1 VRSVRSLSLLL
12 IAVAVL
18 WPPAVAAQEPDR
30 VVDVVE
36 LEGVIDPTT
45 SDYLRGRLAAAQD
58 DGVHAVVV
66 RLDTPGGLDV
76 SMRAMVKEILDS
88 DVPVVVWIAPRGARA
103 ASAGTFLT
111 YAAHLAYMAESTELG
126 AATPVN
132 LGGGESETLSRKAT
146 NDAAA
151 FLVELAKQR
160 GRNEEFAEAA
170 VRDAASL
177 GATDAVEQSV
187 VDGMASSLRELLEAM
202 DGEAV
207 EIGDSTVTLE
217 TWAEDTPSVTVR
229 FHEMNLLQRLL
240 HAVTNP
246 EIAFLLILLGTF
258 GLIFEL
264 YNPGIGLAGLL
275 GSVALLLGFYAL
287 SVLPTNWAG
296 VLLVILAVV
305 FFLIDLQIA
314 GFGVFTVGGVAALV
328 AGGLILFSGASP
340 ELRLSPFAIV
350 AAVALSVLFFVSVMA
365 AALRVRSRR
374 SVTGEEGMVGMIGE
388 AKTDIAP
395 EGTVL
400 TKGTLWRARTMETGI
415 AAGSK
420 VRVMATEGLLL
431 LVEPLHETGE
441 ASTS

>member
-1 VRSVRSLSLLL
+1 MRSVRSLSLLL

-151 FLVELAKQR
+151 FLVEIAKQR

-187 VDGMASSLRELLEAM
+187 VDGMASSLRELLETM

-207 EIGDSTVTLE
+207 EIRDSTLTLE

-328 AGGLILFSGASP
+328 AGGLLLFSGASP
-340 ELRLSPFAIV
+340 ELRVSPFAIG
-350 AAVALSVLFFVSVMA
+350 AAVVLSLLFFVSVMA

-374 SVTGEEGMVGMIGE
+374 PVTGEEGMVGMIGE

>member
-1 VRSVRSLSLLL
+1 MRSVRSLSLLL

-187 VDGMASSLRELLEAM
+187 VDGMASSLRELLEKM